1 MEETL
6 EIKRFDYDI
15 DTFSYNIDMSN
26 KLFCTFA
33 TEDTL
38 DGVLE
43 EIKSRYKIIYSKIF
57 VLYSKSQNEYI
68 CTYNV
73 DFGNVSNFIDNTI
86 LVHRKKESN
95 TLYTINALNTLI
107 KELNN
112 GQLDTSFKVN
122 WTDYRNCILLTKGS
136 ELKRVRQSIKNRDR
150 NKHYKTLLSTVSKKV
165 KNATKENAEEMYSS
179 AAKVIDKIASK
190 GIIHKKHSFQER
202 RYRKQRETI
211 NKSMRKAEPFCPIT
225 DAI

>member
-1 MEETL
+1 MEEVL

-15 DTFSYNIDMSN
+15 ETFSYNLDMSN

-38 DGVLE
+38 EEVLG
-43 EIKSRYKIIYSKIF
+43 EIKSRYKIIYNKIF
-57 VLYSKSQNEYI
+57 VLYSKSQDEYI

-73 DFGNVSNFIDNTI
+73 DFGNVSNFIENTI

-112 GQLDTSFKVN
+112 GELDTSFKVN
-122 WTDYRNCILLTKGS
+122 WSDYRNCVLLTKGA
-136 ELKRVRQSIKNRDR
+136 ELKRIN
-150 NKHYKTLLSTVSKKV
+150 
-165 KNATKENAEEMYSS
+165 TKLFKILELEN
-179 AAKVIDKIASK
+179 
-190 GIIHKKHSFQER
+190 
-202 RYRKQRETI
+202 
-211 NKSMRKAEPFCPIT
+211 
-225 DAI
+225 